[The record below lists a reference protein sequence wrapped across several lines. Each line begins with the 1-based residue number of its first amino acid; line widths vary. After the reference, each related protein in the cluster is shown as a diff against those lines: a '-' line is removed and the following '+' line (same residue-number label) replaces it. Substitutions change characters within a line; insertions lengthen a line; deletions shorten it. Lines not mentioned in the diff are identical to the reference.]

1 MSGSPWLKDPGT
13 DVRDALPPAAERNR
27 SGRAG
32 ADPVGELA
40 GRLDDFV
47 AAAVHPDEVAALLE
61 SDGLTDEQIR
71 RRYGH
76 DDSFALAEDLYAR
89 VERRFPRTGDP
100 PPGPGSPALL
110 GCLLRG
116 LLFTLPGLG
125 HVLAAPVLAGG
136 GTAHAPLLAAAL
148 AGWAWNQA
156 LAHRA
161 YTWLGLGDR
170 PAAARALL
178 RGAPV
183 GVVLGTAAAAAVA
196 PAAPD
201 HGPALLFAA
210 GQSLYLAAA
219 TVLLVLGRE
228 RVLLAALL
236 PLVGGALYT
245 ALQPMPGWAH
255 PVLPLASVTAATGL
269 AAGAVAGML
278 RPAGHGGR
286 SRSRGRSRGRSRS
299 RSRNGRGRAAPSGLG
314 GSVPYGLFG
323 LGSGVLVLHVALD
336 NPPFAVAL
344 TLGMGPAE
352 WLLHRFRA
360 DSLAGLRACTSP
372 GAFRIAVGSALLRSL
387 AGYLAVLPALMAA
400 SLLLWPGGADRPAPA
415 AAAGALLLGAV
426 LWTGLLLQAFGAVLS
441 PAAVCCLAA
450 LVPLLLPGS
459 GPLLAPAAASG
470 VLVLLVCAQLGRI
483 TAHR

>member
-1 MSGSPWLKDPGT
+1 MSGSLWLKDPGT
-13 DVRDALPPAAERNR
+13 AVRAALPPTPEPVP

-32 ADPVGELA
+32 ADPVAELA

-100 PPGPGSPALL
+100 PPGPGGPALL

-125 HVLAAPVLAGG
+125 PVLAAPVLAGG
-136 GTAHAPLLAAAL
+136 GTVHAPLLAAAL

-183 GVVLGTAAAAAVA
+183 GVVLGTAAAAA
-196 PAAPD
+196 AAPG
-201 HGPALLFAA
+201 HGPALPFAA

-228 RVLLAALL
+228 RLLLPALL
-236 PLVGGALYT
+236 PLVGGALY
-245 ALQPMPGWAH
+245 AVSHPMPAWAH
-255 PVLPLASVTAATGL
+255 LVLPLASVAAATGL
-269 AAGAVAGML
+269 AAVAVAGLL
-278 RPAGHGGR
+278 RTAGPGGR
-286 SRSRGRSRGRSRS
+286 SRTGSR
-299 RSRNGRGRAAPSGLG
+299 RAALSGLG

-323 LGSGVLVLHVALD
+323 LGSGVLVLHVALEA
-336 NPPFAVAL
+336 PPFAVAL

-360 DSLAGLRACTSP
+360 AGLAGLRASTSP
-372 GAFRIAVGSALLRSL
+372 RAFRISVAVALLRSL
-387 AGYLAVLPALMAA
+387 AGYLGILPALMAA
-400 SLLLWPGGADRPAPA
+400 ALLLWPGGAGRPDA
-415 AAAGALLLGAV
+415 ATTAGVLLLGAA

-450 LVPLLLPGS
+450 LLPPLLPGS

-483 TAHR
+483 TAYR

>member
-1 MSGSPWLKDPGT
+1 MSGSLWLKDPGT
-13 DVRDALPPAAERNR
+13 AVRGTLPRVPEKPRP
-27 SGRAG
+27 SGRTG

-40 GRLDDFV
+40 DRLDDFV

-76 DDSFALAEDLYAR
+76 EDSFALAEELCAR
-89 VERRFPRTGDP
+89 VERRFPPPEDP
-100 PPGPGSPALL
+100 PPGAAGPTLL
-110 GCLLRG
+110 VCLLRG

-136 GTAHAPLLAAAL
+136 GRTAYAPLLAAAL
-148 AGWAWNQA
+148 AGWTWNQA

-178 RGAPV
+178 RGAPA

-196 PAAPD
+196 PLHAP
-201 HGPALLFAA
+201 AVLFAA

-219 TVLLVLGRE
+219 TVLLVLSRE
-228 RVLLAALL
+228 RVLLPVLL
-236 PLVGGALYT
+236 PLVGGALFA
-245 ALQPMPGWAH
+245 ALRPMPAWAH
-255 PVLPLASVTAATGL
+255 IVLPLVSVTAAAGA
-269 AAGAVAGML
+269 AAGAVAGEL
-278 RPAGHGGR
+278 RRADPG
-286 SRSRGRSRGRSRS
+286 SRRGNLRRGVRP
-299 RSRNGRGRAAPSGLG
+299 RGAG

-323 LGSGVLVLHVALD
+323 LGSGALVLHVALD
-336 NPPFAVAL
+336 APAFAVAL

-352 WLLHRFRA
+352 WLLYRFRA
-360 DSLAGLRACTSP
+360 DSLAGLRASTSP
-372 GAFRIAVGSALLRSL
+372 GAFRVSVAAALLRSL
-387 AGYLAVLPALMAA
+387 AGYAGALLTLMAA
-400 SLLLWPGGADRPAPA
+400 ALLLWPGAGDGPDA
-415 AAAGALLLGAV
+415 ASAAGVLLLGAV

-441 PAAVCCLAA
+441 PAAVCCAAA
-450 LVPLLLPGS
+450 LVPLFLPGS
-459 GPLLAPAAASG
+459 ERLLVPAGASG

>member
-1 MSGSPWLKDPGT
+1 MSGTPRPKGPGT
-13 DVRDALPPAAERNR
+13 AVRDALPPTPDKRGPA
-27 SGRAG
+27 RAG
-32 ADPVGELA
+32 SDPVDELA
-40 GRLDDFV
+40 GRLAGFV
-47 AAAVHPDEVAALLE
+47 ATAVHPDEVAALLE

-89 VERRFPRTGDP
+89 VERRFPRSEEP

-110 GCLLRG
+110 VCLLRG

-125 HVLAAPVLAGG
+125 HVLAAPVLGAGRP
-136 GTAHAPLLAAAL
+136 AHVPLLAAAL

-161 YTWLGLGDR
+161 YTWLGLGER

-183 GVVLGTAAAAAVA
+183 GVLLGAAAAAA
-196 PAAPD
+196 AAPV
-201 HGPALLFAA
+201 HVPALLFAA

-228 RVLLAALL
+228 RVLLPALL
-236 PLVGGALYT
+236 PLVGGVLLA
-245 ALQPMPGWAH
+245 AVHPVPAWAH
-255 PVLPLASVTAATGL
+255 LVLPLASVTAAVGL
-269 AAGAVAGML
+269 AAGAVTGVLRSAGS
-278 RPAGHGGR
+278 A
-286 SRSRGRSRGRSRS
+286 
-299 RSRNGRGRAAPSGLG
+299 GRGRNGCRRTGPGGLG

-323 LGSGVLVLHVALD
+323 LGSGVLVLHVALES
-336 NPPFAVAL
+336 PPFAVAL

-352 WLLHRFRA
+352 WLLYRFRA

-372 GAFRIAVGSALLRSL
+372 RAFRMSVAAALVRAL
-387 AGYLAVLPALMAA
+387 AGYAGALLTLMAA
-400 SLLLWPGGADRPAPA
+400 ALLLWPGGGAGPDPAT
-415 AAAGALLLGAV
+415 AAGVLLLGAV
-426 LWTGLLLQAFGAVLS
+426 LWNGLLLQAFGAVLS
-441 PAAVCCLAA
+441 PALVCCAAA
-450 LVPLLLPGS
+450 LLPPLLPGS
-459 GPLLAPAAASG
+459 ELLLVPAAASA

>member
-1 MSGSPWLKDPGT
+1 MSGSPRLADPGT
-13 DVRDALPPAAERNR
+13 DARDDGLTTAPEGGPSPSL
-27 SGRAG
+27 AG

-89 VERRFPRTGDP
+89 VERRFPRAGDP

-125 HVLAAPVLAGG
+125 HVLAAPLLEGG
-136 GTAHAPLLAAAL
+136 AAAHAPLLAAAL

-170 PAAARALL
+170 AAAARALL

-183 GVVLGTAAAAAVA
+183 GVALGTAAAAAVA
-196 PAAPD
+196 PAASAASD
-201 HGPALLFAA
+201 RGPALLFAA

-228 RVLLAALL
+228 RVLLPVLL
-236 PLVGGALYT
+236 PLVGGALHT
-245 ALQPMPGWAH
+245 ALHPMPGWAYL
-255 PVLPLASVTAATGL
+255 VLPLASVTAAAVL
-269 AAGAVAGML
+269 AVGAAAGML
-278 RPAGHGGR
+278 RSADPGGR
-286 SRSRGRSRGRSRS
+286 TRHRHRG
-299 RSRNGRGRAAPSGLG
+299 AAPSGLG

-323 LGSGVLVLHVALD
+323 LGSGILVLHVALEA
-336 NPPFAVAL
+336 PPFAVAL

-372 GAFRIAVGSALLRSL
+372 RAFRISVAAALLRSL
-387 AGYLAVLPALMAA
+387 AGYLGILPALMAA
-400 SLLLWPGGADRPAPA
+400 ALLLWPGGGAGRPDA
-415 AAAGALLLGAV
+415 AATAGALLLGAA
-426 LWTGLLLQAFGAVLS
+426 LWTGLLLQAFGAVRS

-459 GPLLAPAAASG
+459 GPLLAPAAASSS
-470 VLVLLVCAQLGRI
+470 LVLLVCAQLGRI

>member
-13 DVRDALPPAAERNR
+13 DVRDALPPTPERGP

-76 DDSFALAEDLYAR
+76 EDSFALAEDLYAR
-89 VERRFPRTGDP
+89 VERRFPHAGDP

-116 LLFTLPGLG
+116 LLFTLPALG

-136 GTAHAPLLAAAL
+136 STAHAPLLAAAL

-228 RVLLAALL
+228 RVLLPALL
-236 PLVGGALYT
+236 PLVGGALYA
-245 ALQPMPGWAH
+245 ALHPMPGWAH
-255 PVLPLASVTAATGL
+255 LVLPVASVTAATGL

-286 SRSRGRSRGRSRS
+286 CRIGGR
-299 RSRNGRGRAAPSGLG
+299 RAAPSGLG

-323 LGSGVLVLHVALD
+323 LGSGVLVLHVALET
-336 NPPFAVAL
+336 PPFAVAL

-372 GAFRIAVGSALLRSL
+372 RAFRIAVAAALLRSL

-400 SLLLWPGGADRPAPA
+400 ALLLWPVGADRPDTATT
-415 AAAGALLLGAV
+415 AGALLLGAV

-441 PAAVCCLAA
+441 PAVVCCLAA

-459 GPLLAPAAASG
+459 GPLFAPAAASG

>member
-1 MSGSPWLKDPGT
+1 MSGSPWPKDPGT
-13 DVRDALPPAAERNR
+13 AVREALPPAPEMGPY
-27 SGRAG
+27 GRAG
-32 ADPVGELA
+32 ADPVDELA
-40 GRLDDFV
+40 GRLAGFV

-89 VERRFPRTGDP
+89 VARRFPRSEEP
-100 PPGPGSPALL
+100 PPAPGNPTLL
-110 GCLLRG
+110 ACLLRG

-125 HVLAAPVLAGG
+125 HVLAAPLLVGG
-136 GTAHAPLLAAAL
+136 RPAHVPLLAAAL

-161 YTWLGLGDR
+161 YAWLGLGDR

-183 GVVLGTAAAAAVA
+183 GVVLGAAAAAAVA
-196 PAAPD
+196 PVAPV
-201 HGPALLFAA
+201 HVPALLFAA

-228 RVLLAALL
+228 RVLLPALL
-236 PLVGGALYT
+236 PLVGGALF
-245 ALQPMPGWAH
+245 AAVH
-255 PVLPLASVTAATGL
+255 PAPTWTHLVLPLASVAAAVGL
-269 AAGAVAGML
+269 AAVAVAGVP
-278 RPAGHGGR
+278 RPAG
-286 SRSRGRSRGRSRS
+286 SL
-299 RSRNGRGRAAPSGLG
+299 GRGRNRCRRTGPGGLG

-323 LGSGVLVLHVALD
+323 LGSGVLVLHVALES
-336 NPPFAVAL
+336 PPFAVAL

-352 WLLHRFRA
+352 WLLYRFRA

-372 GAFRIAVGSALLRSL
+372 RAFRMAVAAALVRAL
-387 AGYLAVLPALMAA
+387 AGYAGSLLTLVAA
-400 SLLLWPGGADRPAPA
+400 ALLLWPGGGAGPDAST
-415 AAAGALLLGAV
+415 AAGVLLLGAV

-441 PAAVCCLAA
+441 PALVCCAAA
-450 LVPLLLPGS
+450 LVPVLLPGS
-459 GPLLAPAAASG
+459 EPLLVPAAASA
-470 VLVLLVCAQLGRI
+470 VLVMLVCAQLGRI

>member
-1 MSGSPWLKDPGT
+1 MSGSRWPRDPGT
-13 DVRDALPPAAERNR
+13 AVRDAVPSVPEKGP
-27 SGRAG
+27 SVRAG

-40 GRLDDFV
+40 GRLAGFV

-71 RRYGH
+71 RAYGH

-89 VERRFPRTGDP
+89 VERRFPRSGETP
-100 PPGPGSPALL
+100 PVPGSPTLL
-110 GCLLRG
+110 VCLLRG

-125 HVLAAPVLAGG
+125 HVLAAPLLVGG
-136 GTAHAPLLAAAL
+136 RPAHVALLAAAL

-161 YTWLGLGDR
+161 YAWLGLGDR

-178 RGAPV
+178 RGGPV
-183 GVVLGTAAAAAVA
+183 GVLLGAAAAAA
-196 PAAPD
+196 AAPV
-201 HGPALLFAA
+201 HVPALVFAA

-228 RVLLAALL
+228 RVLLPALL
-236 PLVGGALYT
+236 PLVAGALL
-245 ALQPMPGWAH
+245 AAVH
-255 PVLPLASVTAATGL
+255 PAPAWTHLVLLLASVTAAVGL
-269 AAGAVAGML
+269 AAVAVAGVP
-278 RPAGHGGR
+278 RSAGFR
-286 SRSRGRSRGRSRS
+286 
-299 RSRNGRGRAAPSGLG
+299 GRGRDRRRHTGPGGLG
-314 GSVPYGLFG
+314 ASVPYGLFG

-336 NPPFAVAL
+336 SPPFAVAL

-372 GAFRIAVGSALLRSL
+372 RAFRTSVARALVRAL
-387 AGYLAVLPALMAA
+387 AGYAGALLTLVAA
-400 SLLLWPGGADRPAPA
+400 ALLLWPGGGAGPEATT
-415 AAAGALLLGAV
+415 AAGVLLLGAV

-441 PAAVCCLAA
+441 PALVCCAAA
-450 LVPLLLPGS
+450 LAPVLLPGS
-459 GPLLAPAAASG
+459 ERLLVPAAASA